1 MKDNR
6 LLQEQIISLKEDLI
20 ENNKKLRFYEEKIVE
35 LAKLTDTSFYDE
47 VIQTQERRIHELTR
61 KLQQTHNEEIIEE
74 GSEDA

>member
-1 MKDNR
+1 MKSNR

-35 LAKLTDTSFYDE
+35 LAKLADTSFYDE

-61 KLQQTHNEEIIEE
+61 KLKQTNSEVIVEEH
-74 GSEDA
+74 SYDA